1 MWVMPNIATKSSRL
15 FALTRLNEFDD
26 FRFPFDVDL
35 VEDGK
40 CPNAPIATWQLKML
54 IGKEPN

>member
-1 MWVMPNIATKSSRL
+1 MWIMSNVATESSCL

-26 FRFPFDVDL
+26 FRFPLDVDL
-35 VEDGK
+35 VQDGQ
-40 CPNAPIATWQLKML
+40 CSDAPVATWQLEML